1 MTHMYSFQISIDVY
15 VTKITSSK
23 SQEFW
28 MDGNFQWQLPSP
40 DIYHPKSSFTC
51 TYAGLI
57 NILQPYSHHWCT
69 PQTNYTLMIPS
80 DHKISDTPVTY
91 QIDKPM
97 RYQIPLLPKISYESY
112 LENFNCTHTQT
123 DLWLASMNHLF
134 NVAHGAD
141 CKNHLHVFSYIYP
154 FLSHLPFLLATVL
167 SCFFSLV

>member
-1 MTHMYSFQISIDVY
+1 MAESFQISIDVY

-28 MDGNFQWQLPSP
+28 MDVNFQWQFPSP
-40 DIYHPKSSFTC
+40 GIYHPKSSFTR

-57 NILQPYSHHWCT
+57 NVLQPYSHHWCT
-69 PQTNYTLMIPS
+69 PQTDYTLMIPS
-80 DHKISDTPVTY
+80 GHKISDISVTY

-97 RYQIPLLPKISYESY
+97 RYQIPLLPKISYES
-112 LENFNCTHTQT
+112 QT

-141 CKNHLHVFSYIYP
+141 CKNHLHVLSYIYP

-167 SCFFSLV
+167 SYFFSLV